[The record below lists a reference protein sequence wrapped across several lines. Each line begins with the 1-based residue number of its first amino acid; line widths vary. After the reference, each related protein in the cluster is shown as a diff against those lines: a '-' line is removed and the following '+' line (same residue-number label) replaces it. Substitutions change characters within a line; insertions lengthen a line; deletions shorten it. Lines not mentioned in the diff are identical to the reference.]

1 MILTKYFIT
10 QGFQSQRHTLFK
22 RKKKKE
28 RKQRKEGEKIQI
40 SEPNRRD
47 KTFLLKRRI
56 TNPFKQKENQ
66 S

>member
-22 RKKKKE
+22 KKE
-28 RKQRKEGEKIQI
+28 RKQRKGENIQI
-40 SEPNRRD
+40 SEPNKRD
-47 KTFLLKRRI
+47 KIFLLRRHI

-66 S
+66 F

>member
-22 RKKKKE
+22 KKKE

-40 SEPNRRD
+40 SEPNKRD
-47 KTFLLKRRI
+47 KLFL
-56 TNPFKQKENQ
+56 
-66 S
+66 

>member
-22 RKKKKE
+22 KKKE

-40 SEPNRRD
+40 SEPNKRD
-47 KTFLLKRRI
+47 KIFLLRRHI
-56 TNPFKQKENQ
+56 TNPFKQKENW